1 MKTMIAAFTAIVI
14 AATATVGTVQA
25 APLNIATTQYVQT
38 ADESLTNV
46 GYKHRRR
53 RRAAAA
59 TGVAVG
65 LGVLALGAALASQPQ
80 RRCYV
85 ETYEVWSE
93 RRQAWV
99 IKERRVC

>member
-1 MKTMIAAFTAIVI
+1 MKTIIAAFTALAIT
-14 AATATVGTVQA
+14 ATATAGTVEA

-38 ADESLTNV
+38 ADEGLTEV

-65 LGVLALGAALASQPQ
+65 LGVLALGAALASQP
-80 RRCYV
+80 RRCYI
-85 ETYEVWSE
+85 ETVEVWSPRYQRYVLRE
-93 RRQAWV
+93 R
-99 IKERRVC
+99 KVC